1 MYKVAAFD
9 LWDTLAYLK
18 DLQIV
23 RQQFKEALGEEKYAT
38 YLSHFKAIHA
48 TEVTTE
54 DFFERLAEDMEISPD
69 HEPIIERLLNYD
81 NVVLFPD
88 AREVLNFLREKN
100 KKLILISN
108 CISSTR
114 WQIERLGLVDYFDKI
129 VLSCSV
135 GLRKPD
141 RAIFE
146 LAIQDFDVKPNEVV
160 MIGDQVKLDMEG
172 AKALG
177 WDAILLDRENKKDY
191 DGKKI
196 RSLLEL
202 KEIIA

>member
-38 YLSHFKAIHA
+38 YLSHFKAIHT

-54 DFFERLAEDMEISPD
+54 DFFERLAEDIEISPD

>member
-38 YLSHFKAIHA
+38 YLSHFKAIHT